1 MHIGTKLGHR
11 ISRFKTVRRTVGV
24 VIATAGLALASFVA
38 AAPAHAYSGVNMHM
52 VYGNGPCLRP
62 DSNALGSLVHAN
74 YCDGNS
80 NGWVVLWNS
89 YHTEFRLE
97 WLGNGGCLI
106 PNHDAKGQPVVVTNG
121 NNGTVCDRPDAW
133 WYVNLAYGNGD
144 VWNIANADI
153 GWMSLDY
160 DISSNY
166 RGLQMWDELDSN
178 TNQQFY
184 GLS

>member
-1 MHIGTKLGHR
+1 MTGI
-11 ISRFKTVRRTVGV
+11 KTMRRALGV
-24 VIATAGLALASFVA
+24 VIGTAGLALAGTVTA
-38 AAPAHAYSGVNMHM
+38 GPAQAYGGVNLHM

-89 YHTEFRLE
+89 YHSEFRLE

-106 PNHDAKGQPVVVTNG
+106 PNHDAKGEPVVVTNG
-121 NNGTVCDRPDAW
+121 SNGTVCDRPDAW
-133 WYVNLAYGNGD
+133 WFIQLLNDNGT
-144 VWNIANADI
+144 WNIANASN
-153 GWMSLDY
+153 GWLSLDY
-160 DISSNY
+160 DISSNH
-166 RGLQMWDELDSN
+166 RGLQTWDEIDSN

-184 GLS
+184 GLG